1 MYNSSLFLKSFLAQI
16 LAKYFEILKPQVVNL
31 FTIEKEKPHFREN
44 ELKPLKQLGLHIA
57 GVCL

>member
-31 FTIEKEKPHFREN
+31 YTIAKEKPHFREN

-57 GVCL
+57 DVCL